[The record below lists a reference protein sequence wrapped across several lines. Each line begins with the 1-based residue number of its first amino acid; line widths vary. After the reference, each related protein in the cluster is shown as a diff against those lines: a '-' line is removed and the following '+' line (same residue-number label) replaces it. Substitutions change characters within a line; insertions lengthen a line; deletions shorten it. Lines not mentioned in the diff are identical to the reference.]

1 MSEPAHTVP
10 AGDESGERRG
20 EEGKGEGYSRSL
32 LPGVC
37 ARLSLR
43 DPFLRGERGVGGPA
57 FIPEPIRAPVLVV
70 FILTRMH
77 AYVYMHLK
85 YSTVGP

>member
-1 MSEPAHTVP
+1 MSESARTVP
-10 AGDESGERRG
+10 AGDEKEATALSG
-20 EEGKGEGYSRSL
+20 YASSPFPAVL
-32 LPGVC
+32 FF
-37 ARLSLR
+37 SFFFLR
-43 DPFLRGERGVGGPA
+43 DERGVGGPA

>member
-1 MSEPAHTVP
+1 MP
-10 AGDESGERRG
+10 AGDEK
-20 EEGKGEGYSRSL
+20 EGGYGALWVCVFSRSFPRISFL
-32 LPGVC
+32 FFFGTNEVSE
-37 ARLSLR
+37 ARVYTR
-43 DPFLRGERGVGGPA
+43 TD
-57 FIPEPIRAPVLVV
+57 RAPVLVV

>member
-1 MSEPAHTVP
+1 MVP
-10 AGDESGERRG
+10 AGDEKEATALSGYAR
-20 EEGKGEGYSRSL
+20 L
-32 LPGVC
+32 LPFLPPSPSPPAVLFFFFFGTNEVSEGP
-37 ARLSLR
+37 RLYPNR
-43 DPFLRGERGVGGPA
+43 Y
-57 FIPEPIRAPVLVV
+57 APVLVV

>member
-1 MSEPAHTVP
+1 VSESARMVP
-10 AGDESGERRG
+10 AGDEKESTVFSGYAR
-20 EEGKGEGYSRSL
+20 L
-32 LPGVC
+32 LPFLPPRGSFLFFFGTNEVSEGP
-37 ARLSLR
+37 RLYPNR
-43 DPFLRGERGVGGPA
+43 Y
-57 FIPEPIRAPVLVV
+57 APVLVV

>member
-10 AGDESGERRG
+10 AGDESGARR
-20 EEGKGEGYSRSL
+20 EGATLGVFS
-32 LPGVC
+32 PVC
-37 ARLSLR
+37 ARGLSSR
-43 DPFLRGERGVGGPA
+43 GPFLRDERGVGGPA
-57 FIPEPIRAPVLVV
+57 FISEPIRAPVLVV

-85 YSTVGP
+85 YSTVGL